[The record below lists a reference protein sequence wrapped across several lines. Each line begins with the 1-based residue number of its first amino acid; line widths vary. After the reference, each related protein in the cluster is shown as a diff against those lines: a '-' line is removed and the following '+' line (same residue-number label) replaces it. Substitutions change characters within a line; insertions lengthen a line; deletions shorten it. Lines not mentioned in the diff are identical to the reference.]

1 MIIPAYT
8 LGVLGLCA
16 VLVIFSYLDRLYRE
30 LGRVSAGRSHEHLNI
45 FEAEIE
51 PSIRLGRRHASLGF
65 SILAQLSLILVAVE
79 TARGVF
85 AAVPRTTEA
94 VAELIVYLVVE

>member
-1 MIIPAYT
+1 LSVWINGRRCST
-8 LGVLGLCA
+8 LSYRDRGLQYGDGVFESMRVQRRRVRLLD
-16 VLVIFSYLDRLYRE
+16 FHLDRLYRE

-65 SILAQLSLILVAVE
+65 SILAQL
-79 TARGVF
+79 
-85 AAVPRTTEA
+85 
-94 VAELIVYLVVE
+94 